1 MVFSFAT
8 FTLHTA
14 GSISLLQRIE
24 DRDTMTAHKGD
35 GVQWRHTSVL
45 IREDIFSS
53 AQKKGLNLS
62 HECNQALA
70 DRLGL
75 DYRQQQ
81 LPSETTTEPVIV
93 APEQKPGHATGG
105 LSPKEMTLPPVLNA
119 DDPKTPARVLLQ
131 KKEPVLHPH
140 LPKNAVA
147 SEPQQNKPQDN
158 KAQAPH
164 QKVSK
169 QDPKKEKAK
178 TNGRK
183 GKENAVKRFVNEKV
197 TRIDAEGGDGNSVS
211 KDEMYQRFV
220 RWCRAHSVSPIP
232 DKRSFGV
239 ALKNRFVIQDS
250 TINNDPCWIN
260 VKVT

>member
-1 MVFSFAT
+1 
-8 FTLHTA
+8 
-14 GSISLLQRIE
+14 
-24 DRDTMTAHKGD
+24 MTAHKGD

-45 IREDIFSS
+45 IREDIF
-53 AQKKGLNLS
+53 ALARKKGLNLS
-62 HECNQALA
+62 HECNQALS

-75 DYRQQQ
+75 DYHQQQ
-81 LPSETTTEPVIV
+81 LPSETITEPVII
-93 APEQKPGHATGG
+93 ASEKKLGHAPGS
-105 LSPKEMTLPPVLNA
+105 LSSQEMALPPVLNA
-119 DDPKTPARVLLQ
+119 DDPKTPGRVLLQ
-131 KKEPVLHPH
+131 KKEPVVHPH
-140 LPKNAVA
+140 HQKNAATPV
-147 SEPQQNKPQDN
+147 PLQDKPQDS
-158 KAQAPH
+158 KAQSPNL
-164 QKVSK
+164 KEPS

-197 TRIDAEGGDGNSVS
+197 TRIDAEVGDGSSVT

-239 ALKNRFVIQDS
+239 AMKNRFVIQDS
-250 TINNDPCWIN
+250 TVNNEPCWIN